1 MKKYISLFV
10 AIVLA
15 ISSICA
21 CGKANTVDAQTTEQ
35 APTKSLKIVT
45 TIFPIYDWVKNILG
59 DKFDKNNVSILL
71 DNSVDLHNYQP
82 TSADMVKISNS
93 DLFIYVGGESDK
105 WVPSVLEQV
114 SNKDLKAINLMEYIN
129 ADLRPEEEKEGMEEE
144 HEEEHE
150 GEEEHEEEYDEHIWL
165 SLKNAK
171 KLVSAISNVL
181 QELDAD
187 NKSVFADNA
196 TQYVDKLDTL
206 DKEYTDM
213 ANNASNKML
222 IFGDRFPFLYMTKDY
237 GLDYYAAF
245 KGCSAETEASFKT
258 IAFLAQKLDE
268 YNLNYIFTIEGTNH
282 KIAETIIENS
292 NNKDRKILTLN
303 SMQST
308 TTKDIES
315 GNSYIIIMKKNL
327 DVLKQALSK

>member
-1 MKKYISLFV
+1 MKKNISLFV
-10 AIVLA
+10 AIVLI
-15 ISSICA
+15 ISNICA
-21 CGKANTVDAQTTEQ
+21 CGMTNTVDAQTTEQ
-35 APTKSLKIVT
+35 TSTKNLKIVT

-59 DKFDKNNVSILL
+59 EKFDKNNVSILL

-82 TSADMVKISNS
+82 TSADIVKISNS
-93 DLFIYVGGESDK
+93 DLFIYIGGESDK

-114 SNKDLKAINLMEYIN
+114 SNKKLKAISLMEYIN
-129 ADLRPEEEKEGMEEE
+129 ADLRPEEEKEGMEED

-187 NKSVFADNA
+187 NKSIYAENT
-196 TQYVDKLDTL
+196 TQYIDKLQTL
-206 DKEYTDM
+206 DKEYADATNTDG
-213 ANNASNKML
+213 NKTL

-237 GLDYYAAF
+237 GLDYYATF

-258 IAFLAQKLDE
+258 IAFLAQRLDE
-268 YNLNYIFTIEGTNH
+268 YNLDYIFTIEGTNH

-315 GNSYIIIMKKNL
+315 GSNYIDIMQNNL
-327 DVLKQALSK
+327 DVLKQALNK

>member
-1 MKKYISLFV
+1 MKKNISLFV
-10 AIVLA
+10 AIVLI
-15 ISSICA
+15 ISNICA
-21 CGKANTVDAQTTEQ
+21 CGMTNTVDAQTTEQ
-35 APTKSLKIVT
+35 TATKSLKIVT

-59 DKFDKNNVSILL
+59 EKFDKNNVDILL

-82 TSADMVKISNS
+82 TSADIVKISNS

-114 SNKDLKAINLMEYIN
+114 SNKKLKAISLMEYIN
-129 ADLRPEEEKEGMEEE
+129 ADLRPEEEKEGMEED

-187 NKSVFADNA
+187 NKSIYAENT
-196 TQYVDKLDTL
+196 TQYIDKLQTL

-213 ANNASNKML
+213 VNNASNKML

-268 YNLNYIFTIEGTNH
+268 YNLDYIFTIEGTNH

-292 NNKDRKILTLN
+292 NNKDRKILTVN

-315 GNSYIIIMKKNL
+315 VSNYIDIMQKNL
-327 DVLKQALSK
+327 DVLKQVLNK

>member
-1 MKKYISLFV
+1 MKKNISLFV
-10 AIVLA
+10 AIVLI
-15 ISSICA
+15 ISNICA
-21 CGKANTVDAQTTEQ
+21 CGMTNTVDAQTTEQ
-35 APTKSLKIVT
+35 TSTKNLKIVT

-82 TSADMVKISNS
+82 TSADIVKISNS

-114 SNKDLKAINLMEYIN
+114 SNKDLKAINLMKYIN

-150 GEEEHEEEYDEHIWL
+150 GEEEHEEEYDEHVWL

-187 NKSVFADNA
+187 NKSIYVENT
-196 TQYVDKLDTL
+196 TQYIDKLQTL
-206 DKEYTDM
+206 DKEYADATNTDG
-213 ANNASNKML
+213 NKTL

-268 YNLNYIFTIEGTNH
+268 YNLDYIFTIEGTNH

-315 GNSYIIIMKKNL
+315 GSNYIDIMQKNL
-327 DVLKQALSK
+327 DVLKQVLSK

>member
-1 MKKYISLFV
+1 MKKNISLFV
-10 AIVLA
+10 AIVLT

-21 CGKANTVDAQTTEQ
+21 CGKTNTVDVQITDKTS
-35 APTKSLKIVT
+35 TKNLKIVT

-59 DKFDKNNVSILL
+59 EKFDKNNVSILL

-82 TSADMVKISNS
+82 TSADIVKISNS
-93 DLFIYVGGESDK
+93 DLFIYIGGESDK

-114 SNKDLKAINLMEYIN
+114 SNKDLKAINLMKYIN

-150 GEEEHEEEYDEHIWL
+150 GEEEHEEEYDEHVWL

-187 NKSVFADNA
+187 NKSIYVENT
-196 TQYVDKLDTL
+196 TQYIDKLQTL
-206 DKEYTDM
+206 DKEYADATNTDG
-213 ANNASNKML
+213 NKTL

-268 YNLNYIFTIEGTNH
+268 YNLDYIFTIEGTNH
-282 KIAETIIENS
+282 KIAETIIDNS

-315 GNSYIIIMKKNL
+315 GSNYIDIMQKNL
-327 DVLKQALSK
+327 DVLKQVLSK

>member
-10 AIVLA
+10 AIVLT
-15 ISSICA
+15 ICSICA
-21 CGKANTVDAQTTEQ
+21 CGKTNAAATQTTEQ
-35 APTKSLKIVT
+35 TATKSLKIVT

-59 DKFDKNNVSILL
+59 EKFDKNNVEILL

-82 TSADMVKISNS
+82 TSADIVKISNS

-144 HEEEHE
+144 HEEGHD
-150 GEEEHEEEYDEHIWL
+150 GEEEHKEEYDEHIWL

-187 NKSVFADNA
+187 NKSIYVENT
-196 TQYVDKLDTL
+196 TQYIDKLQIL
-206 DKEYTDM
+206 DKEYADATDTDG
-213 ANNASNKML
+213 NKTL

-268 YNLNYIFTIEGTNH
+268 YNLDYIFTIEGTNH

-315 GNSYIIIMKKNL
+315 GSNYIGIMQNNL
-327 DVLKQALSK
+327 DVLKQALNK

>member
-10 AIVLA
+10 AIVLI
-15 ISSICA
+15 ISNICA
-21 CGKANTVDAQTTEQ
+21 CGKTNTVDVQITEQ
-35 APTKSLKIVT
+35 TSTKNSKIVT
-45 TIFPIYDWVKNILG
+45 TTFPIYDWVNNILG
-59 DKFDKNNVSILL
+59 EKFDKNNVDILL

-82 TSADMVKISNS
+82 TSADIVKISNS

-114 SNKDLKAINLMEYIN
+114 SNKKLKAISLMEYIN
-129 ADLRPEEEKEGMEEE
+129 ADLRPEEEKEGMEED

-187 NKSVFADNA
+187 NKSIYAENT
-196 TQYVDKLDTL
+196 TQYIDKLQTL

-213 ANNASNKML
+213 VNNASNKML

-268 YNLNYIFTIEGTNH
+268 YNLDYIFTIEGTNH

-315 GNSYIIIMKKNL
+315 VSNYIDIMQKNL
-327 DVLKQALSK
+327 DVLKQVLNK

>member
-1 MKKYISLFV
+1 MKKNISLFV
-10 AIVLA
+10 AIVLI
-15 ISSICA
+15 ISNICA
-21 CGKANTVDAQTTEQ
+21 CGMTNTVDAQTTEQ
-35 APTKSLKIVT
+35 TSTKNLKIVT

-59 DKFDKNNVSILL
+59 EKFDKNNVSILL

-82 TSADMVKISNS
+82 TSADIVKISNS

-114 SNKDLKAINLMEYIN
+114 SNKDLKAINLMKYIN

-150 GEEEHEEEYDEHIWL
+150 GEEEHEEEYDEHVWL

-187 NKSVFADNA
+187 NKSIYVENT
-196 TQYVDKLDTL
+196 TQYIDKLQTL
-206 DKEYTDM
+206 DKEYADATNTDG
-213 ANNASNKML
+213 NKTL

-268 YNLNYIFTIEGTNH
+268 YNLDYIFTIEGTNH

-315 GNSYIIIMKKNL
+315 GSNYIDIMQKNL
-327 DVLKQALSK
+327 DVLKQVLSK

>member
-1 MKKYISLFV
+1 MKKNISLFV
-10 AIVLA
+10 AIVLI
-15 ISSICA
+15 ISNICA
-21 CGKANTVDAQTTEQ
+21 CGMTNTVDAQTTEQ
-35 APTKSLKIVT
+35 TATKSLKIVT

-59 DKFDKNNVSILL
+59 EKFDKNNVDILL

-82 TSADMVKISNS
+82 TSADIVKISNS

-114 SNKDLKAINLMEYIN
+114 SNKKLKAISLMEYIN
-129 ADLRPEEEKEGMEEE
+129 ADLRPEEEKEGMEED

-187 NKSVFADNA
+187 NKSIYAENT
-196 TQYVDKLDTL
+196 TQYIDKLQTL

-213 ANNASNKML
+213 VNNASNKML

-268 YNLNYIFTIEGTNH
+268 YNLDYIFTIEGTNH

-315 GNSYIIIMKKNL
+315 VSNYIDIMQKNL
-327 DVLKQALSK
+327 DVLKQVLNK